1 MTAIVVGRPLAT
13 GIAAVAGLLIGSF
26 LNVVAYRVPRR
37 LSVIAPGSFCP
48 SCRAPIRGYDNVPV
62 VSWLVLRGRCR
73 HCGAPI
79 SGRYAVVEG
88 ATALLFALCAAAVGG
103 HWPVVGL
110 VVLVATVVALA
121 LVELD
126 GGRPPATVA
135 AIGSAMG
142 TVVLIAAAAGGH
154 RWWRLGG
161 ALMGAGF
168 GLLCIVAASRVDRRP
183 AGADRAAW
191 SIVPAGAFLGWLGL
205 VGSGA
210 GALGALVAVFVEH
223 RTQRHASMDGTT
235 TSSPSLAV
243 AMLTGVVVALVAAW
257 AAGETARV

>member
-1 MTAIVVGRPLAT
+1 MTLVVIGRPLAI
-13 GIAAVAGLLIGSF
+13 GIAVVAGLLIGSF

-48 SCRAPIRGYDNVPV
+48 SCRAPIRGYDNVPI

-79 SGRYAVVEG
+79 SGRYAIVEG
-88 ATALLFALCAAAVGG
+88 ATALLFGLCAAAVGA

-110 VVLVATVVALA
+110 GVLAATVVALA

-126 GGRPPATVA
+126 GANSPAAVA
-135 AIGSAMG
+135 AIGSATG
-142 TVVLIAAAAGGH
+142 TVVLIAAAAGSH

-161 ALMGAGF
+161 ALIGAGF

-183 AGADRAAW
+183 GGADRAAW
-191 SIVPAGAFLGWLGL
+191 SIVPAGAFMGWLGL

-210 GALGALVAVFVEH
+210 GALGALFAVVVEH
-223 RTQRHASMDGTT
+223 RTRPRAAADATAA
-235 TSSPSLAV
+235 SSPSLAV
-243 AMLTGVVVALVAAW
+243 AMLAGVVVALIAAW
-257 AAGETARV
+257 AGGDTARA